1 MAIDAVTAAIIA
13 LLEQS
18 LANEQGVPLGA
29 YKVELASPNQPAAN
43 ADLVLF
49 LYLVTPAPEL
59 RNAERFRPHP
69 GPADPPAR
77 FEPAVPLEL
86 SFLLTVGGA
95 APAGAKGLGRLADAI
110 RAIEAASPLAVPG
123 PPAFQAAVWLSLLP
137 LTSDEMSRIW
147 GLFPNENCRT
157 SVAFRASPVW
167 IDPRLPQ
174 VDGAPV
180 TDDELRAGRL
190 LEGAA

>member
-1 MAIDAVTAAIIA
+1 MMAIDAVTAAIID

-18 LANEQGVPLGA
+18 LANEENVPLGA
-29 YKVELASPNQPAAN
+29 YKVELASPNQPASN

-59 RNAERFRPHP
+59 RNAERLRPYP
-69 GPADPPAR
+69 EPADPPRR

-123 PPAFQAAVWLSLLP
+123 AFQAAVWLSLLP

-167 IDPRLPQ
+167 IDPRVPRTEA
-174 VDGAPV
+174 GPV

-190 LEGAA
+190 LESAA